1 MPQIARTQRKMMK
14 PVVLGGGDGGGR
26 VARRGVETRI
36 SLSRHR
42 KRRREARGRPSR
54 AKKDGDT
61 NATKEEKETTTKA
74 PHDAL
79 ALRWEVCAHRIVIGL
94 EQMTRAERDQRPLDA
109 QMVAKKCLRKNLSP
123 TLITRAREWKALV
136 LHNEERKVI
145 AETILS
151 MEVKKRELAWHL
163 EDVLDTNKEKYKT
176 YLVEGEMWERLA
188 EHPPGVAV
196 EDVLTVEETA
206 IALLTLYEAQIKRSD
221 IVDALEKIVPQ
232 TSKVLDEHAVR
243 VEFPW
248 ADVPAIK
255 SADILSKWLS
265 VQYWTARKLVEQYG
279 LDFTEDFLL
288 ALNKRGPISLRANL
302 AVNDGEDF
310 RRVTNIVERENNDD
324 DVLFKKVPFETEEDR
339 LLAFTVS
346 DAFRISPERDPH
358 WFDGRY
364 EIQDI
369 GSQFIASSCRASK
382 NDRVLD
388 FCCGNGGKT
397 LALAANGAFVTAHD
411 VDQRRMKHLE
421 ANAKRAKVSHLITT
435 VSDANELKKNG
446 YYYDSVLVDAP
457 CSSVGAWRRTPSSR
471 WLAKEED
478 VQMFSKLQLEIL
490 FEAASIQFENRKRL
504 ATKKTTKTT
513 TLVYATC
520 SIFREE
526 NEDIARA
533 FEASD
538 IFMEMGYEPWPF
550 KEEEEEEEEEISR
563 GYSIPRLLPHEK
575 QLFPNLHETDGF
587 YICRW
592 KTTE

>member
-1 MPQIARTQRKMMK
+1 MK
-14 PVVLGGGDGGGR
+14 PVVLGGGGGGR
-26 VARRGVETRI
+26 VACRGVETHL
-36 SLSRHR
+36 SLSRYR

-206 IALLTLYEAQIKRSD
+206 VALLTLYEAQIKRSD

-255 SADILSKWLS
+255 SADILSKSLS

-279 LDFTEDFLL
+279 VDFTEDIIE

-504 ATKKTTKTT
+504 ATTKTTMTT

>member
-14 PVVLGGGDGGGR
+14 PVVLGDGDGGGR

-61 NATKEEKETTTKA
+61 NATKEEKEATTKA

-255 SADILSKWLS
+255 SADVLSKSLS

-504 ATKKTTKTT
+504 ATTKTTMTT

-550 KEEEEEEEEEISR
+550 KEEEEEEEEISR